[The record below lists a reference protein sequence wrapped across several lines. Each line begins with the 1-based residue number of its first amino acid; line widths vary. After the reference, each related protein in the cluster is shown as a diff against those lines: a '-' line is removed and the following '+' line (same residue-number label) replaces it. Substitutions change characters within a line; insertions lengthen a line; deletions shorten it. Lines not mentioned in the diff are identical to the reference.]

1 MNTAHRTARLAGKR
15 RHGLLRGVAFG
26 LLVSLL
32 TGAILLSLVAFLLMQ
47 TNDPGKNASLFG
59 LICLCVTALI
69 GGIAAGKRNKGQ
81 GALAGLLLGG
91 VLLLLLFVL
100 SLFLKGEGPSL
111 LYTLITRLTL
121 LLFALFGGIW
131 GGNASRRRR
140 R

>member
-26 LLVSLL
+26 LLVSVL
-32 TGAILLSLVAFLLMQ
+32 TGASLLCISALLLMQ
-47 TNDPGKNASLFG
+47 TNDPGKNASLLGF
-59 LICLCVTALI
+59 ICLCITALV
-69 GGIAAGKRNKGQ
+69 GGIASGKRNKGQ

-91 VLLLLLFVL
+91 IWLLLLFVL
-100 SLFLKGEGPSL
+100 SLFVKGESPSILYSL
-111 LYTLITRLTL
+111 LTRLTL

-131 GGNASRRRR
+131 GGSTSRRRR